1 MVIGD
6 PKGPQLHWRIAG
18 KRSHVRFKLD
28 KEQETMTA
36 VVIVS
41 GVRTAIGT
49 FGGSLRDVP
58 VVNLGALVIKEALK
72 QAGLRPKAGKK
83 LLEYAPKAVRDAGLT
98 ELEKA
103 HYDWGDSLKEV
114 QVDEVIMGNVLQ
126 GGQGQNTARQATI
139 YAGLPKETNA
149 FTVNKVCASGLKAIT
164 LGAQAIML
172 GQAEVIV
179 AGGMENM
186 SCTPYALPRARWGY
200 RMDVN
205 GKGEAMDLMVY
216 DGLWEIF
223 YGYHMGLTAENI
235 AETYKISR
243 QEQDELGL
251 LSHQR
256 ARAAI
261 TQGIFKEEIV
271 PVVIPQKKGESV
283 VFDTDERPMDTSLEK
298 MAKLPPAFKKDGTV
312 TAGNASGINDAAAA
326 VVLMSKDKAKEL
338 KLEPMGV
345 IKSYASGGV
354 DPAYMGLGPI
364 PAVKKALGRAGISI
378 KELDTIEL
386 NEAFASQAIAC
397 MRELGLS
404 TDNTNIRGS
413 GISLGHPI
421 GCTGARLAVT
431 ILHEMKRQNL
441 HLGLVTM
448 CIGGGQGMAMVVER

>member
-1 MVIGD
+1 M
-6 PKGPQLHWRIAG
+6 
-18 KRSHVRFKLD
+18 S
-28 KEQETMTA
+28 E

-41 GVRTAIGT
+41 SVRTAIGT

-58 VVNLGALVIKEALK
+58 VVNLGVLVIKEALRR
-72 QAGLRPKAGKK
+72 AGLRPKASKK
-83 LLEYAPKAVRDAGLT
+83 LLEYAPKAIRDDGLT
-98 ELEKA
+98 ELEKG
-103 HYDWGDSLKEV
+103 HYDWDDSLKEV

-164 LGAQAIML
+164 LGAQSITL
-172 GQAEVIV
+172 NQAEIIV

-186 SCTPYALPRARWGY
+186 SCAPYALPRARWGY
-200 RMDVN
+200 LMDIS
-205 GKGEAMDLMVY
+205 GKGEAIDLMVH

-261 TQGIFKEEIV
+261 TEGIFKEEIV
-271 PVVIPQKKGESV
+271 PVIIPQKKGEAV
-283 VFDTDERPMDTSLEK
+283 VFNTDERPMDTSLEK

-338 KLEPMGV
+338 KLEPSGV
-345 IKSYASGGV
+345 IRSYASGGV

-364 PAVKKALGRAGISI
+364 PAVKKALDRAGVSI
-378 KELDTIEL
+378 KDLDIIEL

-404 TDNTNIRGS
+404 TENTNIRGS

-421 GCTGARLAVT
+421 GCTGARLVVT

-441 HLGLVTM
+441 RLGLVTM